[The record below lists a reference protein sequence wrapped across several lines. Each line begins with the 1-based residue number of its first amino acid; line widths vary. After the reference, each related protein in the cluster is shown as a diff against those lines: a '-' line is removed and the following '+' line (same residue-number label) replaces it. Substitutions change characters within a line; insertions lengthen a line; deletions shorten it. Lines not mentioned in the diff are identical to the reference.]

1 MKKYNNLFIYLIL
14 LIIISLVSGKTITFE
29 EFKDKSFM
37 NKIGYLYIF
46 FFSKIEECTLNCIK
60 IVKSYNIE
68 EPYDFFFCFIIGCFL
83 RIFYLI
89 FKKIIKRIFDIK
101 ENNYVYNEPDNTE
114 KLYEVNKKLNEFSK
128 NLKNM
133 KENENEDM
141 NNINNE
147 NNIINNNNN
156 NNTEIEKRIKIVN
169 DKLAKLEKKMN
180 DLNKDYEEEKNN
192 IKINLKTIEECQ
204 KFIIDSMKSNEKDN

>member
-1 MKKYNNLFIYLIL
+1 MIRAVSDRTKSAEGDETDDEPQQFHQRPRGSRRHGPLQDGSRQRGRCPDS
-14 LIIISLVSGKTITFE
+14 ISS
-29 EFKDKSFM
+29 
-37 NKIGYLYIF
+37 
-46 FFSKIEECTLNCIK
+46 
-60 IVKSYNIE
+60 
-68 EPYDFFFCFIIGCFL
+68 
-83 RIFYLI
+83 RIFRLNMQY
-89 FKKIIKRIFDIK
+89 
-101 ENNYVYNEPDNTE
+101 NYVYNEPDNTE

-141 NNINNE
+141 DNINNE

-169 DKLAKLEKKMN
+169 DKFAKLEKKMN

-204 KFIIDSMKSNEKDN
+204 KFIIDSMKSNEKEN